1 MMMINLVIKI
11 VMIAATLSVIDFRI
25 VRLMIIMTMTM
36 MMMTD
41 MTSVPSSSTT
51 PLASPPAVVVI
62 EATGL
67 KIIIRVLFI
76 VITSG
81 E

>member
-1 MMMINLVIKI
+1 MINLVIKI

-36 MMMTD
+36 TMMMMTD

-51 PLASPPAVVVI
+51 PLAAPPAVVVI

-76 VITSG
+76 VIG
-81 E
+81 

>member
-11 VMIAATLSVIDFRI
+11 VMIAATLSVIDFLI
-25 VRLMIIMTMTM
+25 VRLMIIMTM

-51 PLASPPAVVVI
+51 PLAAPPAVVVI

-76 VITSG
+76 VIG
-81 E
+81 

>member
-1 MMMINLVIKI
+1 MMMTNLVIKI
-11 VMIAATLSVIDFRI
+11 VMIAATLSVIDFLI

-51 PLASPPAVVVI
+51 PLAAPPAVVVI

-76 VITSG
+76 VIG
-81 E
+81 